1 MLTIKD
7 LLGLSGS
14 LALVAAAVEGARA
27 TGDSVPLVLV
37 VVGTAIA
44 LTFLGRGERLS

>member
-7 LLGLSGS
+7 VLGFSGWLGL
-14 LALVAAAVEGARA
+14 ATAAVEGARA
-27 TGDSVPLVLV
+27 AGDSVPLVLV

-44 LTFLGRGERLS
+44 LAILKRGEHLS

>member
-7 LLGLSGS
+7 VLGLSGH
-14 LALVAAAVEGARA
+14 LALVAAAVEGARTA
-27 TGDSVPLVLV
+27 GDSVPLVLL

-44 LTFLGRGERLS
+44 LSILGRGERLS